1 MALASKECA
10 RYGRV
15 DSDSDMCN
23 PRYPIAIMLTVE
35 LATTVA
41 TAYEH
46 HSEWR
51 WEIDGAWF
59 GTLAGYILGRLMIWL
74 PLMGI
79 ASSALAIGW
88 DCVKVFNW
96 LGKDLH

>member
-1 MALASKECA
+1 
-10 RYGRV
+10 
-15 DSDSDMCN
+15 MCN

-79 ASSALAIGW
+79 ASSALAISWGLRKSIQLAW
-88 DCVKVFNW
+88 QGSALEVMTTSEVQSA
-96 LGKDLH
+96 LR